1 MTVDDLAELIGTD
14 LFRRACDIA
23 WATAAETGRGRGT
36 RWPTELADVTH
47 ELSDLIDGDG
57 VLGFALYR
65 AMPCY
70 AVLMQ
75 VGFEPHDEAFWA
87 EMRSLLDDTD
97 DRLAAPAAYWL
108 WCGPL
113 ESAAEVAT
121 AWREV
126 TAQASDRRLRRALDI
141 SGPVPWALKE
151 ELLFRLSR
159 QDLWRRPVLGALVNA
174 AFDSFG
180 DVDPAA
186 AGKVLHRLG
195 LPDNET
201 AELRDRLRRR

>member
-1 MTVDDLAELIGTD
+1 
-14 LFRRACDIA
+14 
-23 WATAAETGRGRGT
+23 
-36 RWPTELADVTH
+36 
-47 ELSDLIDGDG
+47 
-57 VLGFALYR
+57 
-65 AMPCY
+65 
-70 AVLMQ
+70 
-75 VGFEPHDEAFWA
+75 
-87 EMRSLLDDTD
+87 
-97 DRLAAPAAYWL
+97 
-108 WCGPL
+108 
-113 ESAAEVAT
+113 
-121 AWREV
+121 
-126 TAQASDRRLRRALDI
+126 LRRALDI

-201 AELRDRLRRR
+201 AELRDRLGRQ